1 MPVRGLAAGPNPTR
15 SAAYISYTL
24 PRAGFV
30 DCSVFDGTGRQVVEL
45 ARGLQSAGRQTLHW
59 DASGAQPGVYVVRL
73 SGAASGS
80 VRVVK
85 AE

>member
-1 MPVRGLAAGPNPTR
+1 
-15 SAAYISYTL
+15 
-24 PRAGFV
+24 
-30 DCSVFDGTGRQVVEL
+30 VVEL

-59 DASGAQPGVYVVRL
+59 DASGAQPGVYVARL